1 LCYKGNR
8 NKGEEDAGHY
18 EEGDGCVCERGKQI
32 RARIER
38 KADTSSAGVNE
49 NEDNTVVPRRFIPVC
64 E

>member
-1 LCYKGNR
+1 LRYKGNR

-18 EEGDGCVCERGKQI
+18 EGDGWVCERGKRI
-32 RARIER
+32 GARIER

-49 NEDNTVVPRRFIPVC
+49 NEDNSAVPRRFIPVC